1 MTTRFENGIVVTLGD
16 KNRVL
21 WNATVVTDGQLVA
34 AVGDSAEMKHRY
46 PNAKSVDCSGKLIL
60 PGFICA
66 HHHFYSTMARGMAIP
81 GEPAKNFVEILEKL
95 WWKVDRALDE
105 EDILLSAQLP

>member
-1 MTTRFENGIVVTLGD
+1 MESLLRLGKRIASFGMLPLSPMEN
-16 KNRVL
+16 
-21 WNATVVTDGQLVA
+21 WSSH
-34 AVGDSAEMKHRY
+34 VGDSAAMKRRY
-46 PNAKSVDCSGKLIL
+46 PDAESVDCSGKIIL

-95 WWKVDRALDE
+95 WWKVDRALG
-105 EDILLSAQLP
+105 